1 MSPDWLHLLLERLP
15 RARLPAYR
23 TTKGGSAM
31 FRTLLCAVVCLFFFT
46 SAKAD
51 TFTLTGGLAYTSFDQ
66 FGLQASGPNISI
78 NGAAGGGGS
87 YTFATCNPSPCAAGS
102 ILDVG
107 GVFLPSQLRN
117 GNLFGGT
124 ATINGVTYTGLNF
137 GGALNITGS
146 VVLASDYVN
155 GQPFTVPFTM
165 EGHLTGFIR
174 CPEDP
179 FNCTQQV
186 FDIALNGSGNALAT
200 LPQFG
205 TRTVGYYFSPGTE
218 PVPEP
223 ATFGLLG
230 IGLSGLFTWARR
242 KRR

>member
-1 MSPDWLHLLLERLP
+1 
-15 RARLPAYR
+15 
-23 TTKGGSAM
+23 M
-31 FRTLLCAVVCLFFFT
+31 FRPLLCAVVCLFLFT

-87 YTFATCNPSPCAAGS
+87 YTFATCNPSPCAPGS

-107 GVFLPSQLRN
+107 GVFLPHQLRN
-117 GNLFGGT
+117 GNIFGGL
-124 ATINGVTYTGLNF
+124 ATINGVTFTGLNF
-137 GGALNITGS
+137 GGALNFTGS
-146 VVLASDYVN
+146 VVLPSDYVN
-155 GQPFTVPFTM
+155 GQPFSVPFTM
-165 EGHLTGFIR
+165 QGQLTGFIR

-179 FNCTQQV
+179 FSGCEQQV
-186 FDIALNGSGNALAT
+186 FDIWLNGSGNAIAT
-200 LPQFG
+200 IPQFG
-205 TRTVGYYFSPGTE
+205 TRTVGYYFSPVSE

-230 IGLSGLFTWARR
+230 MGLSGPFTWVRR
-242 KRR
+242 RHRSPQ